1 MSKIDKLELKML
13 KKSLRDYSDELKRM
27 WFVRKESIEVL
38 KVIDY
43 LDTVGKE
50 N

>member
-1 MSKIDKLELKML
+1 MSRMDMLELKIL